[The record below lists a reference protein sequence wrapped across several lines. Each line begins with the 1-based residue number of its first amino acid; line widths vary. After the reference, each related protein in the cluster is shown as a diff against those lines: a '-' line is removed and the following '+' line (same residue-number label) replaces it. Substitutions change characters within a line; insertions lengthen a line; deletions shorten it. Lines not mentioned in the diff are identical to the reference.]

1 MAVHLY
7 GKSCEMDK
15 ILNICRKN
23 NLYLI
28 EDCAQS
34 HGSKYKGKN
43 TGLFGDFSCFSFY
56 PTKLLG
62 AIGDGGAIISK
73 NKNLKTI

>member
-15 ILNICRKN
+15 ILNIAEKN

-28 EDCAQS
+28 ESCAVTWF
-34 HGSKYKGKN
+34 KV
-43 TGLFGDFSCFSFY
+43 
-56 PTKLLG
+56 
-62 AIGDGGAIISK
+62 
-73 NKNLKTI
+73 